1 MIRRY
6 IEPSGDEVRDT
17 VPWLWSCRSQRKK
30 RRRRRKGEEG
40 ERERKKEEKSAE
52 HGGRLHQRGGH
63 IPGWELLHAT
73 FRLYCDLCAR
83 WGWLRATIYGFRDE
97 REREREGWSN
107 VGCRMARDRL
117 QRDYKGSSSPRR
129 SIPSSPHPQ
138 SFSNAFRIPS
148 SVSILEED
156 ALDGRGLLPAKV
168 VLDVLCMY
176 TCICVEKFLK
186 NQVDFNAL
194 SLSSN
199 IFLNIFID
207 ISEPW
212 INAFLLLSFLFCKRN
227 KFYVFYV
234 FKHCTSVS

>member
-97 REREREGWSN
+97 REREREGGDPTSAAGWPAIVFNEITKDPRVRAGPYQADPTPNPFQTRSAFLPPF
-107 VGCRMARDRL
+107 RFSRRTRSMDAAYYR
-117 QRDYKGSSSPRR
+117 QRSFLMFYVCIRVYVWRNFWKTK
-129 SIPSSPHPQ
+129 SIS
-138 SFSNAFRIPS
+138 
-148 SVSILEED
+148 
-156 ALDGRGLLPAKV
+156 
-168 VLDVLCMY
+168 
-176 TCICVEKFLK
+176 T
-186 NQVDFNAL
+186 L